1 MVRVRVRV
9 RVSSPTSPRRTLFG
23 PSNLGSR
30 SSRRTFCNRPGR
42 TCTCCTWS
50 VGRVRDYGSAGS
62 CARPPTR
69 STLEHRREQPSPS
82 PLPAGDR
89 EDSMLALTTY
99 SLYDWDKRSVPAEAA
114 CATRVQVVAGRA
126 AFAEPLRTSIVVT
139 PRGAVGFRGHGHAD
153 RASAA
158 VSRVVNARV
167 CRKHT
172 HASGQEQWAWQ
183 REAKAGSESGAQCPH
198 WLHQSSH
205 TASATPAATA
215 MSSKGTNRMCE
226 ETNVG
231 GQGVKKE
238 CTKSLENPGMP
249 GVFFPLQV

>member
-1 MVRVRVRV
+1 
-9 RVSSPTSPRRTLFG
+9 
-23 PSNLGSR
+23 
-30 SSRRTFCNRPGR
+30 
-42 TCTCCTWS
+42 
-50 VGRVRDYGSAGS
+50 
-62 CARPPTR
+62 
-69 STLEHRREQPSPS
+69 
-82 PLPAGDR
+82 
-89 EDSMLALTTY
+89 MLALTTY

-183 REAKAGSESGAQCPH
+183 REAKAGSESGERKRGAMPTLVAPVLAHGVGHASRHSNEQQRDEPH
-198 WLHQSSH
+198 
-205 TASATPAATA
+205 
-215 MSSKGTNRMCE
+215 
-226 ETNVG
+226 V
-231 GQGVKKE
+231 
-238 CTKSLENPGMP
+238 
-249 GVFFPLQV
+249 